1 VRTSTAATCG
11 SSSTPVWPAG
21 RKGAPEQVAEH
32 PQVFASLTAPSLGA
46 VHNRPDDGRPCRYGK
61 RHQVDDPEFS
71 DAIREAAG
79 RARLQGDAGD
89 GDTVDVRF
97 GDQLRPAS

>member
-1 VRTSTAATCG
+1 V
-11 SSSTPVWPAG
+11 
-21 RKGAPEQVAEH
+21 PEQVAEH